1 MHQPL
6 IQSRSLVDEGSWL
19 RTMWVQIAFRDSEV
33 KVLSPNLVDRNKR
46 ATYNPA

>member
-19 RTMWVQIAFRDSEV
+19 RTMWVQIAFRDSE
-33 KVLSPNLVDRNKR
+33 SEGLV
-46 ATYNPA
+46 PQFG